1 MDGKGVAM
9 KSCVKVAMIVLSLV
23 VAAPTQTSSQDAFK
37 VNELLQK
44 DISKYANSD
53 LRISVA
59 EITLAPGANGTKHRH
74 PGPTFVYVLAG
85 DVEAEFEGVPA
96 RTYHTGET
104 MYEDPRQL
112 HISTKNPSKTE
123 PARILVVH
131 LSHNG
136 EALTELEK

>member
-1 MDGKGVAM
+1 M
-9 KSCVKVAMIVLSLV
+9 KTLSKLVFVLVCLASL
-23 VAAPTQTSSQDAFK
+23 ASQQTSSQDAFK
-37 VNELLQK
+37 VKELLQK
-44 DISKYANSD
+44 DISNYANSD

-96 RTYHTGET
+96 RTYRTGET

-112 HISTKNPSKTE
+112 HISTKNQSKTE

>member
-1 MDGKGVAM
+1 M
-9 KSCVKVAMIVLSLV
+9 KTLSKLVFVLVCLVSL
-23 VAAPTQTSSQDAFK
+23 APQQTSSQDAFK
-37 VNELLQK
+37 VKELLRK

-85 DVEAEFEGVPA
+85 DVEAEFEGVSA

-136 EALTELEK
+136 EALTEPEK

>member
-1 MDGKGVAM
+1 M
-9 KSCVKVAMIVLSLV
+9 KIIAGLAFVTACFVLI
-23 VAAPTQTSSQDAFK
+23 APRQTSSQDAFK
-37 VNELLQK
+37 VKELLQK

-136 EALTELEK
+136 EALTEPEK